1 MALRNSK
8 GRFTRKASRK
18 APKASRK
25 SGGRKRNSRGR
36 YLRRGATRKN
46 NRRD

>member
-8 GRFTRKASRK
+8 GRFTRK

-36 YLRRGATRKN
+36 FLRRGATRKN
-46 NRRD
+46 NRRN